1 MFKIKYLLFFFFII
15 ESYAQNYSLIN
26 KAENLLNQEN
36 QNFKKIER
44 LLAKAERRDYG
55 FCANAKVE
63 ALSRINYLKAK
74 VLFLKKDYS
83 KSLVLLSSDEVWAE
97 QKSAD
102 SLKVE
107 SLIQIYGK
115 SNVQKSIFKE
125 SDKIIV
131 REENYLYNKI
141 CLNLNSLNYIFC
153 FNDQDESLDYKKE
166 ISILEIIKKCNFYH
180 LLIE

>member
-1 MFKIKYLLFFFFII
+1 MFKIKYLLFFFFVI
-15 ESYAQNYSLIN
+15 ESHAQDYKLIN
-26 KAENLLNQEN
+26 KAESLLNQEK
-36 QNFKKIER
+36 QNLNKIEK
-44 LLAKAERRDYG
+44 LLAKAERRSYG
-55 FCANAKVE
+55 FCANSKLE
-63 ALSRINYLKAK
+63 TLSRINYLKAK

-83 KSLVLLSSDEVWAE
+83 KSIELLSSDEVWIE
-97 QKSAD
+97 QMSAD
-102 SLKVE
+102 SLKIE

-115 SNVQKSIFKE
+115 SNVQKSILKE
-125 SDKIIV
+125 SDKLIV

-153 FNDQDESLDYKKE
+153 FNDQDENLDHKKE